1 MDWVLDDTKELLLI
15 LLGDK
20 NTVVMVRKHPRI
32 SETRTEVVR
41 GEMT

>member
-15 LLGDK
+15 PLGDK
-20 NTVVMVRKHPRI
+20 NFVAMVRKHPRI
-32 SETRTEVVR
+32 SETRTEVFS